1 MIINPYRFGA
11 AVASLNDGL
20 VSFWPLNENTTG
32 TRTDYV
38 DGNDLTSVN
47 TVPSSIVAPIVYSRS
62 ALFTAANSE
71 ELTITDASQTG
82 LNPSG
87 SFTASCWVRGDTF
100 ASSTSTGFLMKYLTT
115 GNQRGYALYQ
125 NTSPAPNR
133 LSFAVSSDGTF
144 ANATTVYEEFALVVN
159 TWYHLAVVYDDGA
172 STIELFRD
180 GSSVASGSHS
190 GGIHASTDDFRL
202 GNATFGAYFDGRMEA
217 VGFWSRALDSSE
229 ITQLADETEPFYDDV
244 IV

>member
-1 MIINPYRFGA
+1 MNIINPYRFA
-11 AVASLNDGL
+11 APSLNNGL

-38 DGNDLTSVN
+38 DGNDLTAVN

-71 ELTITDASQTG
+71 ELKITDASQTG

-87 SFTASCWVRGDTF
+87 SFTASCWVRAGSWASNTF
-100 ASSTSTGFLMKYLTT
+100 IGFLMKYLTT
-115 GNQRGYALYQ
+115 GNQREYALFY
-125 NTSPAPNR
+125 NTNASPRR
-133 LSFAVSSDGTF
+133 LSLTVSSDGTF
-144 ANATTVYEEFALVVN
+144 TNATTVYEEIALTAN
-159 TWYHLAVVYDDGA
+159 TWYHLAICYDADA
-172 STIELFRD
+172 NTIEIYRD

-190 GGIHASTDDFRL
+190 GGIHDGTDDFRL
-202 GNATFGAYFDGRMEA
+202 GRSTFGSYFDGRMEA
-217 VGFWSRALDSSE
+217 VGFWSRALDASE

-244 IV
+244 IA

>member
-1 MIINPYRFGA
+1 MIINPYRFA
-11 AVASLNDGL
+11 AASLNDGL

-47 TVPSSIVAPIVYSRS
+47 TVVSSIVAPIVYSRS
-62 ALFTAANSE
+62 ALFAAANSE

-87 SFTASCWVRGDTF
+87 SFTASCWVRAGTITT
-100 ASSTSTGFLMKYLTT
+100 ATSTGFLTKYLTT
-115 GNQRGYALYQ
+115 GNQRGYAIFY
-125 NTSPAPNR
+125 NTGFAPAR
-133 LSFAVSSDGTF
+133 LSFTVSSDGTF
-144 ANATTVYEEFALVVN
+144 ANSTTVYEEFALVVN

-180 GSSVASGSHS
+180 GSSVTSGSHS

-202 GNATFGAYFDGRMEA
+202 GNATFGEYFDGRMEA

-244 IV
+244 IA

>member
-1 MIINPYRFGA
+1 MIINPYRFSA
-11 AVASLNDGL
+11 AAASLNDGL
-20 VSFWPLNENTTG
+20 VSFWSLNENTTG

-47 TVPSSIVAPIVYSRS
+47 TVVSSVTNPIVYSRS

-87 SFTASCWVRGDTF
+87 SFTASCWVRGDVF

-115 GNQRGYALYQ
+115 GNQRGYALYY
-125 NTSPAPNR
+125 NTGFTPNR
-133 LSFAVSSDGTF
+133 LSVTVSSDGSF
-144 ANATTVYEEFALVVN
+144 ANSTTAYEEITLSAL
-159 TWYHLAVVYDDGA
+159 TWYHLAIVYDDGA
-172 STIELFRD
+172 STIDVYRD
-180 GSSVASGSHS
+180 GTSVASGSHS

-202 GNATFGAYFDGRMEA
+202 GNATFGSYFSGRMEA